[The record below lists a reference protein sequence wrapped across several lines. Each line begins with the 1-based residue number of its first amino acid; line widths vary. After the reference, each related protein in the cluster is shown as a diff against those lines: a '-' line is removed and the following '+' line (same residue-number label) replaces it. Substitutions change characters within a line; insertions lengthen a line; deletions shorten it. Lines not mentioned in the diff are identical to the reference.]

1 VGGDERDREKLSW
14 AEIDRRRDGARGPD
28 RDGPGGY
35 KGRQER
41 EQRSRNALSEAEG
54 LFSGDAGGEEGAE
67 LAGAVREAHGTQGL
81 APACRAYV
89 DALGVP
95 SSTELLSIFL
105 DSADREV
112 MVPALE
118 RLFALARAGKL
129 EVKGGLKS
137 QLRVL
142 AQEPDD
148 EIAGLS
154 EDLLE

>member
-1 VGGDERDREKLSW
+1 MGGDERDREKLSW
-14 AEIDRRRDGARGPD
+14 AEIDRRRDGARGSD
-28 RDGPGGY
+28 TDGPGGY

-41 EQRSRNALSEAEG
+41 ERQSQSALTEAEE
-54 LFSGDAGGEEGAE
+54 LFSGDAGGERGAA
-67 LAGAVREAHGTQGL
+67 LADAVREAHGTPGL

-95 SSTELLSIFL
+95 SSTKLLSIFL
-105 DSADREV
+105 DCADRAV

-118 RLFALARAGKL
+118 RLFELARAGKL